1 MHTGHRRSRNKLRLH
16 SMRPDDAATAGGSA
30 LQELPSEMHGH
41 QALNDVLQLAH
52 SCRDTISVLADKL
65 C

>member
-1 MHTGHRRSRNKLRLH
+1 
-16 SMRPDDAATAGGSA
+16 MRPDDAATAGGSA